1 MRPITVSITG
11 AAGNIG
17 YALLPRIASGAV
29 FGPDQPVTLKLL
41 EIEPAMKAL
50 EGTAMELYDCAPPL
64 LHDVV
69 CTSDPEEAFGDAEAV
84 FLVGAMPRGPG
95 MERSDLLRANGPIFT
110 GQGAAIAKAAS
121 KDVQVV
127 VVGNPANTNCLI
139 AIHAAKKH
147 GMGPE
152 HFTAMTRLDM
162 NRATAQLA
170 IKAKTQIRDVSHM
183 IIWGNH
189 SPTMVPDVTHAR
201 INGMPAAGVIGDDAW
216 LKDAFSPTVRTRGKA
231 IINARGKS
239 SAKSAAH
246 AAIEHMRQLKVG
258 TAPGTWTSI
267 AVYST
272 GEHYDVPEGIVYSVP
287 VTCPGDGSY
296 RVVEGLSC
304 SDEVKA
310 LMKASADELV
320 GEREAV
326 QDLLG

>member
-29 FGPDQPVTLKLL
+29 FGPDQPVILKML

-50 EGTAMELYDCAPPL
+50 EGTAMELYDCAPSL

-69 CTSDPEEAFGDAEAV
+69 CTSDPEEAFGDANAV

-95 MERSDLLRANGPIFT
+95 MQRSDLLRANGPIFT
-110 GQGAAIAKAAS
+110 GQGAAIAKAAA
-121 KDVQVV
+121 KDVRAV

-147 GMGPE
+147 GLSPE

-170 IKAKTQIRDVSHM
+170 LKAKAKIRDVSHM

-189 SPTMVPDVTHAR
+189 SDTMVPDTTHAR
-201 INGMPAAGVIGDDAW
+201 IYGMPAQQVIGDDAW
-216 LKDAFSPTVRTRGKA
+216 LKDSFSPTVRTRGKA
-231 IINARGKS
+231 IIDARGKS

-246 AAIEHMRQLKVG
+246 AAIEHMRQLWVG
-258 TAPGTWTSI
+258 TEPGTWTSI
-267 AVYST
+267 AVYSD
-272 GEHYDVPEGIVYSVP
+272 GSRYGIPEGIVYSVP

-296 RVVEGLSC
+296 KVVDGLSV
-304 SDEVKA
+304 SADVQA
-310 LMKASADELV
+310 LMQKSADELV
-320 GEREAV
+320 SEREAV
-326 QDLLG
+326 QDLL